1 MSCHEPAA
9 GQVAVATRR
18 ATVALVAAP
27 NVGKSTL
34 FNAATGARQHVVNA
48 PGTTVELATG
58 VWRAADDAPPAPA
71 TVMLDSDKARQLLG
85 WRERKGLDEG
95 IPEAVAW
102 HKAAR
107 RGADMAAIA
116 AAMLDAYLAD

>member
-1 MSCHEPAA
+1 MP
-9 GQVAVATRR
+9 
-18 ATVALVAAP
+18 
-27 NVGKSTL
+27 
-34 FNAATGARQHVVNA
+34 
-48 PGTTVELATG
+48 G
-58 VWRAADDAPPAPA
+58 VWRAVDDAPPAPA

-95 IPEAVAW
+95 IQEAVAW